1 MTPML
6 SGEALQRALAATG
19 VSAPVRW
26 DEVTGSTN
34 ETAMQL
40 AAEGAPAWTLVAA
53 GHQTGGRGR
62 EDRAWSDRP
71 GRALLFSVVVRPA
84 WEPERLGLVALA
96 AGAAMADA
104 AAGVSALDVRCK
116 WPNDLLVE
124 GAKVGG
130 ILGEAV
136 VADDGVRHAVVG
148 VGVNLEPPPDV
159 AGAGGIGDVDPEVLL
174 TAFLIAFRALIDG
187 EPARVIEV
195 WRGRSATL
203 GRRVEVTV
211 AGGDAVRGVATDV
224 DDRGGLVVLTDDG
237 PATVT
242 FGDVRHVNQG

>member
-1 MTPML
+1 ML
-6 SGEALQRALAATG
+6 SDEALQRALAAAG

-34 ETAMQL
+34 ETAMRL
-40 AAEGAPAWTLVAA
+40 AVEGAPAWTLVAA
-53 GHQTGGRGR
+53 GHQTAGRGR
-62 EDRAWSDRP
+62 ADRVWLDRA
-71 GRALLFSVVVRPA
+71 GRALLCSVVVRPI
-84 WEPERLGLVALA
+84 WESERLGLVSLA
-96 AGAAMADA
+96 AGVAMAA
-104 AAGVSALDVRCK
+104 AAAERSGTDVRCK
-116 WPNDLLVE
+116 WPNDLLVG

-148 VGVNLEPPPDV
+148 VGVNLEPPADV
-159 AGAGGIGDVDPEVLL
+159 ADAAGIGDVDPEALL
-174 TAFLIAFRALIDG
+174 TAFLIRLRALIDG
-187 EPARVIEV
+187 EPAAVIEA
-195 WRGRSATL
+195 WRERTATL
-203 GRRVEVTV
+203 GRRVEATA

-237 PATVT
+237 LATVT